1 MRFFLKQFAWCL
13 LASATLLPTAV
24 FAAHQAGHV
33 DPAPQAQGPSV
44 FDCGGNGLEAGYY
57 SVIEATYV
65 PVSDMAITRNTS
77 NFTDSINKLVY
88 KECVIDVIA
97 TRQADAILVAKTKS
111 IIEQANAGR
120 GGAPQYVSN
129 PPLEL
134 KNRGSEAVAE
144 FIKKYNIDNVC
155 APFREQ
161 AKVALARQYMA
172 TANDPNNSVRCTSAL
187 SGADHEAF
195 LRGDT
200 ARGGMTGLWDLFV
213 KGNND
218 PYGATKSLQARAAQ
232 DALQKQASLL
242 AQWDWGNGFYPQEEQ
257 RREPTESGDERVTRY
272 TVTPAYITSRMVEQ
286 AVTSGLRRTENSD
299 EIGEVAAATFTGL
312 TDQVMSSPQGMAGL
326 SQTQGGGISFL
337 EQLANLAVGQLR
349 DTVTDTALAR
359 VRSAIAT
366 EQAFAAKKTET
377 KGILVNTANS
387 LKSAEDQCWAQM
399 VPAVQTLAAQG
410 NCVTVPGAA
419 PPFGGLPGAGVTTCT
434 PIPLAISTSTQ
445 KITGGT
451 GTVTL
456 AQGIAIPS
464 GSAFSVSASQTTLI
478 QSAVLAMN
486 ARIATTTAGQTISFA
501 LSASAGS
508 FGPGGSVT
516 LATQATPLFNS
527 GTFAT
532 KLAAGQRFSIGNAQ
546 ISLAAFSP
554 FTQAVI
560 NLTVEL
566 ARRFADPIIAEQ
578 VTPLIQQ
585 VDQDLVDSANG
596 IALLRDI
603 EADLLQ
609 RDTPD
614 VQRAAL
620 ERLEN
625 LLSTDAIHSQR
636 DAQNAELQRAQVTG
650 ATQTLLTDTQT
661 TWTTGGNWCNTGNP
675 NVVQEWLNQ
684 WKI

>member
-1 MRFFLKQFAWCL
+1 MRFLLKQFAWCV
-13 LASATLLPTAV
+13 LASTALLPAPTL
-24 FAAHQAGHV
+24 AAHVAGHI
-33 DPAPQAQGPSV
+33 DPAPPQGPSV
-44 FDCGGNGLEAGYY
+44 FDCAGNGLEAGYY
-57 SVIEATYV
+57 SVIEDTYV

-97 TRQADAILVAKTKS
+97 TRQADAVLTANSKGIM
-111 IIEQANAGR
+111 EQAFTGR
-120 GGAPQYVSN
+120 GGAPQWVAN
-129 PPLEL
+129 PALEL
-134 KNRGSEAVAE
+134 RTRGSEAVAE
-144 FIKKYNIDNVC
+144 FIKNYNIDNVC

-172 TANDPNNSVRCTSAL
+172 TANDPNNAFRCSLGMAP
-187 SGADHEAF
+187 ADQEAF

-218 PYGATKSLQARAAQ
+218 PHGAAKNLQARAAQ

-242 AQWDWGNGFYPQEEQ
+242 AQWDWGSGFYPQEEQ
-257 RREPTESGDERVTRY
+257 RPEPTESGDERVTRY

-286 AVTSGLRRTENSD
+286 AVTSGFRRTESVD
-299 EIGEVAAATFTGL
+299 ELGEITAAAFSGL
-312 TDQVMSSPQGMAGL
+312 TNQIMSSPQGLAGL

-337 EQLANLAVGQLR
+337 EQLANIAVGQLR

-366 EQAFAAKKTET
+366 EQNFAAKKTET
-377 KGILVNTANS
+377 KGVLEGAANS
-387 LKSAEDQCWAQM
+387 LKTAEDQCWAQI
-399 VPAVQTLAAQG
+399 VPAVEALAAQG
-410 NCVTVPGAA
+410 NCVTVPGGFFGA
-419 PPFGGLPGAGVTTCT
+419 PGVTTCT

-451 GTVTL
+451 GTLTL
-456 AQGIAIPS
+456 AQGITITS
-464 GSAFSVSASQTTLI
+464 GSAFSINASQSTLI

-486 ARIATTTAGQTISFA
+486 ARIATTTVGQTINFA

-516 LATQATPLFNS
+516 LATQATPLFS
-527 GTFAT
+527 AGTFAT
-532 KLAAGQRFSIGNAQ
+532 RLAAGQRFSIGNAQ
-546 ISLAAFSP
+546 ITLAAFSP

-566 ARRFADPIIAEQ
+566 ARRFADPIIADQ

-585 VDQDLVDSANG
+585 IDQDLVDSANG

-625 LLSTDAIHSQR
+625 LLATDAVHSQR
-636 DAQNAELQRAQVTG
+636 DAQTAELQRAQVTG
-650 ATQTLLTDTQT
+650 AVQTLLADTQT
-661 TWTTGGNWCNTGNP
+661 TWTSGGNWCNTANP